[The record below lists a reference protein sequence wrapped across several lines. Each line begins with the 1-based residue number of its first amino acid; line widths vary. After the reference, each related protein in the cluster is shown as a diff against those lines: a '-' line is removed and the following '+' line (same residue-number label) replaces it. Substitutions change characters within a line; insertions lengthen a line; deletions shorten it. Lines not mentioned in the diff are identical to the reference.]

1 MFCYFH
7 NNSTIWEREDME
19 LNTYRLD
26 CFTLRIYSLH
36 NISTPNNISLSNVLI
51 SYIHHKSQVSYFF
64 MFCTFYKK
72 KLEVYFTWSLNE
84 KKPYVCDTR
93 LRQPWCEIFT
103 KKIRCYYNRT
113 NLCIM
118 LQIFR
123 TAASIRQLGERGIK
137 RQENVTKVT
146 QKL

>member
-1 MFCYFH
+1 
-7 NNSTIWEREDME
+7 ME

-84 KKPYVCDTR
+84 KTHMFVIQHCGNHDVRYSQRK
-93 LRQPWCEIFT
+93 
-103 KKIRCYYNRT
+103 
-113 NLCIM
+113 
-118 LQIFR
+118 
-123 TAASIRQLGERGIK
+123 
-137 RQENVTKVT
+137 
-146 QKL
+146 